1 MVKSGLVNL
10 DDPIE
15 KYLQAGVRVPT
26 YNGHKIT
33 IENLATHTSGLPDFP
48 GGCIRNRIYNTQQ
61 VHNFLSNTPHQSEP
75 GVRYNYS
82 DFDVGLLDYIL
93 SIKAGVRM
101 ESLLKR
107 EF

>member
-48 GGCIRNRIYNTQQ
+48 GWL
-61 VHNFLSNTPHQSEP
+61 H
-75 GVRYNYS
+75 
-82 DFDVGLLDYIL
+82 
-93 SIKAGVRM
+93 
-101 ESLLKR
+101 
-107 EF
+107 